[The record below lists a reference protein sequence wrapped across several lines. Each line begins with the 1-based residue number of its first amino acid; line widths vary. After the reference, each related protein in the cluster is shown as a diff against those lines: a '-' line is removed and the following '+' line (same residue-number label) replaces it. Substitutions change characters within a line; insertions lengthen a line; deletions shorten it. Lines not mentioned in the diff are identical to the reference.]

1 LARRL
6 RLLLTLAE
14 ANTDCVAGLPS
25 GTMVEP
31 QSAVMTMTG
40 TMVEEQSGSL
50 AQSEEKMRQGETRAT
65 PKS

>member
-1 LARRL
+1 
-6 RLLLTLAE
+6 LLLTLAE
-14 ANTDCVAGLPS
+14 ANPDCIAGLPS
-25 GTMVEP
+25 
-31 QSAVMTMTG
+31 G